1 MLRKILYD
9 LHYNNLVSSNLL
21 SDWCGREQVHGH
33 QHVILLAACQLH
45 LLQSCLGSGIWWTP
59 PNFASP
65 NCKKFQSVAYLP
77 TWFILFIY
85 LFNSIYNFYLFLL
98 EFICFFLFFF
108 FQRVL
113 LFDTYL
119 SPTSTDRAKDTWDLT
134 WGYVMSFRE
143 VISYTK
149 ENKGKTGPY
158 AAAAQNGERSKRKDK
173 QSKVSGCLMMV
184 GLCASAKDTVPHLLL
199 FPLERQPHLCREKR
213 DTYLMVVIG
222 APKSVCSL
230 SPICSFYIQPF
241 HCHFPH

>member
-65 NCKKFQSVAYLP
+65 NCKKFQS
-77 TWFILFIY
+77 
-85 LFNSIYNFYLFLL
+85 
-98 EFICFFLFFF
+98 
-108 FQRVL
+108 RVL

-173 QSKVSGCLMMV
+173 QSKVSGCWMMV

>member
-1 MLRKILYD
+1 MLRL
-9 LHYNNLVSSNLL
+9 
-21 SDWCGREQVHGH
+21 
-33 QHVILLAACQLH
+33 
-45 LLQSCLGSGIWWTP
+45 SCLESCDRIDLSLEKNEESLVWRNNGESIP
-59 PNFASP
+59 V
-65 NCKKFQSVAYLP
+65 SVR
-77 TWFILFIY
+77 
-85 LFNSIYNFYLFLL
+85 
-98 EFICFFLFFF
+98 
-108 FQRVL
+108 RVL

-230 SPICSFYIQPF
+230 SPICSFFTQPF

>member
-108 FQRVL
+108 SREFCCL
-113 LFDTYL
+113 I
-119 SPTSTDRAKDTWDLT
+119 LT
-134 WGYVMSFRE
+134 FHLHQLIEPKTHGIWHGVMLW
-143 VISYTK
+143 
-149 ENKGKTGPY
+149 
-158 AAAAQNGERSKRKDK
+158 
-173 QSKVSGCLMMV
+173 VS
-184 GLCASAKDTVPHLLL
+184 
-199 FPLERQPHLCREKR
+199 EK
-213 DTYLMVVIG
+213 
-222 APKSVCSL
+222 
-230 SPICSFYIQPF
+230 
-241 HCHFPH
+241 